1 MEVRSMQCSD
11 PLPLDLPGL
20 CSEMLG
26 VAEEAFRAGNFD
38 LAAEIYGSQL
48 DELPQPER
56 SLYLRKGDA
65 LALAGRIADA
75 LDSYTKAAM
84 LGQLHPG
91 DLEVLVGSIALN
103 IREKELKLPGFKV
116 KGDHDNPNEH
126 YREALCPY
134 NSNTQ
139 EVPCGLSLGTDLF
152 SCPMC
157 NLLLLDPVTLNC
169 GHTFCKRCLCEK
181 EPLDCSCC
189 RSRCNNMVQGLT
201 TSCEGLKVNV
211 VLCNLLEKWLGAGT
225 RIRRL
230 SLEGDNLRQEKN
242 FVGALEKF
250 NTALELAPCDSLLIV
265 QRAEL
270 HSAMKNF
277 KQALYDADT
286 VCKKHPLWPKGH
298 YVKAQALSGLG
309 RTDDAL
315 KEFLYCVAL
324 NPEWS
329 SMKIEAQK
337 IMCDML
343 CPAFENVQA
352 SLGTPFCFPAS
363 YTRLKSTF
371 LNSTSSS
378 PSVEDVP
385 PAGCSK
391 DSLFRLTKA
400 SLLESDVLQSKDFLD
415 LPAKKSQKFLSCLP
429 GAGHKR
435 KHTNSSEEL
444 QSLENPAK
452 IIKKDAESACE
463 PSATMP
469 RISEVPVAL
478 VDASDFECSLCMRLF
493 YEPVTTPC
501 GHTFCLKCLE
511 RCLDHN
517 PHCPLCKEN
526 LSPYLANRAYKKTQ
540 LTEELITRYLQEE
553 HSDRKRIYDE
563 EMKELSNLNKDVPI
577 FVCTMAFPTIPCPL
591 HVFEPRYRLMIR
603 RSMETGT
610 KQFGMCIA
618 DELKGFADYG
628 CMLHVRDV
636 KFFPDGRSV
645 VDTVGLSRFKVLSHG
660 QRDGYHTANIEYLE
674 DKKVEGQ
681 EYEELLVL
689 HNSVYDQALLWFTS
703 LKDNLKAQI
712 LNHFGPMPSKESELQ
727 SNPSGPAWCWWM
739 LAVLPLENKAQ
750 LTILAMT
757 SLKDRLLAIRRVLIF
772 VTRPI
777 GIRPKEQQIVGWKS
791 CQEEL
796 GPC

>member
-1 MEVRSMQCSD
+1 MEVTSVQSSD
-11 PLPLDLPGL
+11 PPGL
-20 CSEMLG
+20 CMEMLG
-26 VAEEAFRAGNFD
+26 VAEEAFRSGNFE

-48 DELPQPER
+48 DELAQPER

-65 LALAGRIADA
+65 LSLAGKITDA
-75 LDSYTKAAM
+75 LDCYTKAAM
-84 LGQLHPG
+84 LGKLCSEELG
-91 DLEVLVGSIALN
+91 VLVGSIALS
-103 IREKELKLPGFKV
+103 IREKELKLLPSFQTN
-116 KGDHDNPNEH
+116 GDCSYLSEHKAAPSTTINPEDTP
-126 YREALCPY
+126 EP
-134 NSNTQ
+134 
-139 EVPCGLSLGTDLF
+139 SLWMDSF

-157 NLLLLDPVTLNC
+157 RLLLLDPVTLNC

-181 EPLDCSCC
+181 ETLMCTHCH
-189 RSRCNNMVQGLT
+189 SRGRGITEGNKD
-201 TSCEGLKVNV
+201 SCEGLKVNV
-211 VLCNLLEKWLGAGT
+211 VLGNLLEKWHGKET
-225 RIRRL
+225 VIRRL
-230 SLEGDNLRQEKN
+230 SVDGENLRQKSN
-242 FVGALEKF
+242 LTGALEKF
-250 NTALELAPCDSLLIV
+250 NTALELAPCDSLLTV

-277 KQALYDADT
+277 KQGLYDADT
-286 VCKKHPLWPKGH
+286 VCRRHPLWPKGH

-309 RTDDAL
+309 RMEEAL

-329 SMKIEAQK
+329 SSKTEAQK
-337 IMCDML
+337 IMCEML
-343 CPAFENVQA
+343 FPAYENVQA
-352 SLGTPFCFPAS
+352 SLAAPFCSPAS
-363 YTRLKSTF
+363 YTRLKPTL
-371 LNSTSSS
+371 LNSTSNS
-378 PSVEDVP
+378 PSMEDVP
-385 PAGCSK
+385 LAGNSK

-400 SLLESDVLQSKDFLD
+400 SSLESDVFQMKDFLV
-415 LPAKKSQKFLSCLP
+415 LPIDKAHKTIGNVLSCLP
-429 GAGHKR
+429 VTGLKR
-435 KHTNSSEEL
+435 KHAGTSEEPL
-444 QSLENPAK
+444 FIAK
-452 IIKKDAESACE
+452 VLKKDAEPTWES
-463 PSATMP
+463 
-469 RISEVPVAL
+469 VAAQPMAREIPMDL

-493 YEPVTTPC
+493 YDPATTPC

-526 LSPYLANRAYKKTQ
+526 LSQYLANRVYKKTH
-540 LTEELITRYLQEE
+540 LTEELITRYLPEE
-553 HSDRKRIYDE
+553 LTDRKKLHDE
-563 EMKELSNLNKDVPI
+563 EIKELSNLNKDVPI

-645 VDTVGLSRFKVLSHG
+645 VDTVGLKRFKVLSHG

-681 EYEELLVL
+681 EYEELLAL

-712 LNHFGPMPSKESELQ
+712 LSHFGSMPNKESEPQ
-727 SNPSGPAWCWWM
+727 CNPSGPAWCWWM

-757 SLKDRLLAIRRVLIF
+757 SLKDRLLAIRRVLMF
-772 VTRPI
+772 VTRK
-777 GIRPKEQQIVGWKS
+777 RPR
-791 CQEEL
+791 
-796 GPC
+796 